1 MSQPKYTPIYSSLGK
16 KIGRVEGGIF
26 YKSIR
31 GSKHMLRKPPGL
43 AVDLMALMDA
53 EQAGAIRILI
63 TDNETGIKYSTAIS
77 HLKRAGF
84 TFDRG
89 AGRQIALA
97 LESFIQERPGAP
109 VQLALFGGRAR

>member
-1 MSQPKYTPIYSSLGK
+1 MSRSNYTAIYSSLGK

-26 YKSIR
+26 YKTIS
-31 GSKHMLRKPPGL
+31 GSKHMLHKPPGL

-53 EQAGAIRILI
+53 EAAGATRIQI
-63 TDNETGIKYSTAIS
+63 TDRETGIKYSTAIS

-89 AGRQIALA
+89 SGRQIGLA
-97 LESFIQERPGAP
+97 LESFIQERPGEP
-109 VQLALFGGRAR
+109 VQLAFFGVKR